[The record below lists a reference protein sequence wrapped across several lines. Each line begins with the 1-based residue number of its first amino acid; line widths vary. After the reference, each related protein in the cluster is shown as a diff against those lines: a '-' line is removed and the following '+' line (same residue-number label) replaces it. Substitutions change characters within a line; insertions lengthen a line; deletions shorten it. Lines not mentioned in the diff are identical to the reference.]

1 MKVGFPSKFSLNKI
15 HENERTKF
23 VHFRSQFSRIS
34 MYFWRNFR
42 LHFCEIFV
50 QFSFDKNQKFSISY
64 QEDCI
69 FANKKDLKGK
79 VKHEHEHG
87 RKHEHDNKFRES
99 FERISQKWTNIF
111 VFGHIFVGG
120 TKTLTESWIK
130 STSEAK
136 EKNLNILFKVSLS
149 FSEKNVAYVSPR
161 YLRQKNTL
169 KI

>member
-15 HENERTKF
+15 RENERTKF
-23 VHFRSQFSRIS
+23 LHFRSQFSRIS

-69 FANKKDLKGK
+69 FVNKKDLKGK

-111 VFGHIFVGG
+111 VFGHIFPNW
-120 TKTLTESWIK
+120 K
-130 STSEAK
+130 
-136 EKNLNILFKVSLS
+136 LNKIDKRSKRKKFEYFIQSIFILFWKKRCMCFTALS
-149 FSEKNVAYVSPR
+149 
-161 YLRQKNTL
+161 
-169 KI
+169 